1 MSDSTP
7 DYPSAHEEEAL
18 CLSALMRAGGGRRKR
33 AKKILKPEMFDRYED
48 LARVVL
54 SVDGRPDEDTVSAR
68 YDGDRLEEVTSLR
81 PVPKNLFGEN
91 GYVGE
96 VVQAYGSNQFL
107 DAVYDAARDVD
118 SADFQV
124 LAEQLQQDL
133 SDVTAE
139 LDRGGGKEMD
149 ALCREVLSDLEEEQ
163 GQVVTGIP
171 SGFPRID
178 DKTKGW
184 QDGDLVIPFGSTSMG
199 KTAFSLCSARNA
211 AREGFTTVI
220 HSLEMPA
227 KQLVRRLIQMEA
239 RVSLRQTTIPD
250 AEMERVVQATSK
262 LADLPLIV
270 REASALDPLT
280 HRSRL
285 RHLDHEHGLDLAV
298 VDYLQ
303 EMRSSRQTNS
313 KHDEVHAVASGL
325 KDTAKELDIP
335 VICPSQ
341 TSRSPDNRSG
351 SKRPKLSDLREAG
364 EEPAD
369 TALGIY
375 RPEYYGITIDD
386 NGNSTEGMAEIII
399 SKQRNGEAGAII
411 DLAFVS
417 EHAAFEPLDKREA
430 RSPAGGDG
438 LAPRQDAG
446 F

>member
-1 MSDSTP
+1 MSD
-7 DYPSAHEEEAL
+7 YPEAHDEEAL
-18 CLSALMRAGGGRRKR
+18 CLSAMMRCGGGLRRQAR
-33 AKKILKPEMFDRYED
+33 SILKPEMFDRYED

-54 SVDGRPDEDTVSAR
+54 STDGRPDPDTVASL
-68 YDGDRLEEVTSLR
+68 YDGDDLDEVLEVR
-81 PVPKNLFGEN
+81 PVPRNIMGFAESVRQAHGSCRVLD
-91 GYVGE
+91 E
-96 VVQAYGSNQFL
+96 VYT
-107 DAVYDAARDVD
+107 AASSVKDD
-118 SADFQV
+118 DFREV
-124 LAEQLQQDL
+124 AEGLQQRL

-139 LDRGGGKEMD
+139 LDDGGGESLS
-149 ALCREVLSDLEEEQ
+149 ALCRGVLQDLEDEQ
-163 GQVVTGIP
+163 GKVVTGIP

-199 KTAFSLCSARNA
+199 KTALSLCFARNA
-211 AREGFTTVI
+211 AQEGYRTVI

-227 KQLVRRLIQMEA
+227 RQLVRRLIQMEA

-250 AEMERVVQATSK
+250 PEMERVAKAASR

-285 RHLDHEHGLDLAV
+285 RHIDYEQGVDLAV

-303 EMRSSRQTNS
+303 EMRSSSYADSR
-313 KHDEVHAVASGL
+313 HDEVHAVASAL
-325 KDTAKELDIP
+325 KDTAIELDIP

-341 TSRSPDNRSG
+341 TSRAPDSRSG

-375 RPEYYGITIDD
+375 RAEYYGITHDEA
-386 NGNSTEGMAEIII
+386 GHSTEGKAEVIIA
-399 SKQRNGEAGAII
+399 KQRNGEAGGKI
-411 DLAFVS
+411 DLAFVK
-417 EHAAFEPLDKREA
+417 EHAAFEPLDR
-430 RSPAGGDG
+430 RPAPQQGDG
-438 LAPRQDAG
+438 APKTTTDAP

>member
-1 MSDSTP
+1 
-7 DYPSAHEEEAL
+7 
-18 CLSALMRAGGGRRKR
+18 
-33 AKKILKPEMFDRYED
+33 
-48 LARVVL
+48 
-54 SVDGRPDEDTVSAR
+54 
-68 YDGDRLEEVTSLR
+68 
-81 PVPKNLFGEN
+81 
-91 GYVGE
+91 
-96 VVQAYGSNQFL
+96 
-107 DAVYDAARDVD
+107 
-118 SADFQV
+118 
-124 LAEQLQQDL
+124 
-133 SDVTAE
+133 
-139 LDRGGGKEMD
+139 
-149 ALCREVLSDLEEEQ
+149 
-163 GQVVTGIP
+163 
-171 SGFPRID
+171 
-178 DKTKGW
+178 
-184 QDGDLVIPFGSTSMG
+184 
-199 KTAFSLCSARNA
+199 
-211 AREGFTTVI
+211 
-220 HSLEMPA
+220 
-227 KQLVRRLIQMEA
+227 
-239 RVSLRQTTIPD
+239 LRQTTIPD
-250 AEMERVVQATSK
+250 PEMERVVQATSK

-285 RHLDHEHGLDLAV
+285 RHLDHKHGVDLAV

-303 EMRSSRQTNS
+303 EMRASRQTNS

-375 RPEYYGITIDD
+375 RPEYYGITVDD

-417 EHAAFEPLDKREA
+417 EHAAFEPLEKREA
-430 RSPAGGDG
+430 RSAVGGDG
-438 LAPRQDAG
+438 LAPRQDAD